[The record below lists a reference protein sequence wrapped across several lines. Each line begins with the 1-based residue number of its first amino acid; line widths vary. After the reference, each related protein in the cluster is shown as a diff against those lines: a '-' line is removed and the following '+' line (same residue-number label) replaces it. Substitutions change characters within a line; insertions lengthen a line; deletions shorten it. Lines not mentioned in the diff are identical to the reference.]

1 MSPFKK
7 VTWQSQ
13 FDEIK
18 LGIFILL
25 SSLVKLYFILYV
37 HNHFNE
43 TLH

>member
-18 LGIFILL
+18 LGILL